1 MVEDAITFE
10 IAGNGW
16 GRRWVF
22 HGWAGLEILE
32 INAQVPSFKWVV
44 SIEGIR
50 GIFGLLKNSLDVC
63 Q

>member
-44 SIEGIR
+44 
-50 GIFGLLKNSLDVC
+50 N
-63 Q
+63 